1 MQLKSHNKKENH
13 KWRLLVIRFNALTK
27 LQIQGCLQYIFFLL
41 LPFSPHN
48 NLCNTQ
54 VAGLSPDDLYLYISP
69 HRSVGAPDCDLS
81 PGPCWCR
88 IVTTHA
94 HAVFSFSYLYINIM
108 KLLPCCKKRL
118 SSYRQLHL
126 MIVVI
131 NPNRNTE
138 IFWMAVFILR
148 RLL

>member
-69 HRSVGAPDCDLS
+69 HRSVGAPDSDLS

-94 HAVFSFSYLYINIM
+94 HAVFSFPDFYINIM
-108 KLLPCCKKRL
+108 ELFSSWKKRL
-118 SSYRQLHL
+118 TSYRHLHL
-126 MIVVI
+126 IIVVI
-131 NPNRNTE
+131 NSNKNIE
-138 IFWMAVFILR
+138 ISWTALLILR
-148 RLL
+148 ELG